1 MESQWGVWICYNFI
15 MVHEIVI
22 VGGGFG
28 GARIAKILSKWSG
41 SGHHINIILID
52 KSRYHTFYPNLY
64 EVAAAHIPEVFGHL
78 PLNFFNL
85 KSSAIYPLE
94 DIFLDDLN
102 VTVLESEVIGVDF
115 KKNKVRLKNSP
126 ALSYDFLV
134 LAAGSETNYF
144 NIAGMGQNALP
155 LKGFFDALEVRNA
168 IDEAFFR
175 APKNHIVK
183 IAIGGGGFTGCELAG
198 ELIGYMK
205 KLAQVHG
212 RPEYY
217 GECLIIEAAE
227 NLLGGASTE
236 LQKKAKARLEKLGVK
251 FKFKSP
257 IHGVEG
263 QEIILEDGSKI
274 PYDVLVWTAGVKAND
289 LTKSFFGVKLEKGA
303 CVAADKTLRVL
314 PYENVFSVG
323 DISYCVDE
331 ATGKSLPMT
340 ASVAIREAKYTA
352 ENIKRMILKKSL
364 INYRPHHA
372 GFIIPLGG
380 RYALLESH
388 GIRLSGFL
396 PWIIKQIITL
406 HYWATLIGWVKAF
419 KLWKSGLEIYLGN
432 D

>member
-1 MESQWGVWICYNFI
+1 MT
-15 MVHEIVI
+15 HEIVI

-28 GARIAKILSKWSG
+28 GVRIAKILSKWSA
-41 SGHHINIILID
+41 SWRRQGHHINITLID

-64 EVAAAHIPEVFGHL
+64 EVATAHIPEIFGHL
-78 PLNFFNL
+78 PINFFDL

-94 DIFLDDLN
+94 DIFLDDAN
-102 VTVLESEVIGVDF
+102 VEVLEGEVVGVDF

-144 NIAGMGQNALP
+144 NIAGMGRNALP
-155 LKGFFDALEVRNA
+155 LKGFFDALEIRNA

-175 APKNHIVK
+175 APKNQIVK

-198 ELIGYMK
+198 ELVGYMR

-217 GECLIIEAAE
+217 GECIIVEATE
-227 NLLGGASTE
+227 NLLGGAGAA
-236 LQKKAKARLEKLGVK
+236 LQKKAKVRLEKLGVR

-257 IHGVEG
+257 IRGVEG

-274 PYDVLVWTAGVKAND
+274 PYDVLVWTAGVKASD
-289 LTKSFFGVKLEKGA
+289 FTKSFFGVKLEKGA
-303 CVAADKTLRVL
+303 CVAADKNLRVL
-314 PYENVFSVG
+314 PYENVFGAG
-323 DISYCVDE
+323 DITYCVDK

-340 ASVAIREAKYTA
+340 ASVAIREAKCVA
-352 ENIKRMILKKSL
+352 KNIKRMILKKSL
-364 INYRPHHA
+364 VNYKPHHA

-396 PWIIKQIITL
+396 PWVIKQMIAL
-406 HYWATLIGWVKAF
+406 HYWAGIVGWVKAF
-419 KLWKSGLEIYLGN
+419 KLWKSGLEVYLGN

>member
-1 MESQWGVWICYNFI
+1 

-41 SGHHINIILID
+41 GSRHHINITLID

-64 EVAAAHIPEVFGHL
+64 EVATAHIPEIFGHL
-78 PLNFFNL
+78 PLDFFNL
-85 KSSAIYPLE
+85 KSSAVYPLE

-102 VTVLESEVIGVDF
+102 VSVLEGEVVGVDF

-126 ALSYDFLV
+126 ALSYDILV

-155 LKGFFDALEVRNA
+155 LKVFFDALEVRNA

-175 APKNHIVK
+175 VPKNHIVK

-205 KLAQVHG
+205 KLARVHG

-217 GECLIIEAAE
+217 GECMIIEAAE
-227 NLLGGASTE
+227 NLLGGASPS

-263 QEIILEDGSKI
+263 QEVILENGSKI

-289 LTKSFFGVKLEKGA
+289 LTKSFFGVKLEKNS

-314 PYENVFSVG
+314 PYENVFGVG
-323 DISYCVDE
+323 DITYCVDE
-331 ATGKSLPMT
+331 ATGKVLPMT
-340 ASVAIREAKYTA
+340 ASVAIREAKYVA
-352 ENIKRMILKKSL
+352 ENIKRIILKKPL
-364 INYRPHHA
+364 INYKPHQA

-380 RYALLESH
+380 KYALLESH

-396 PWIIKQIITL
+396 PWIVKQMITL
-406 HYWATLIGWVKAF
+406 HYWATLVGWIKAF
-419 KLWKSGLEIYLGN
+419 RLWKSGLETYLEN